1 MAEKARNGVHK
12 PFQGNRL
19 TKHGTGFLKERT
31 MTPEHEQRIT
41 EMLVA
46 AMTSGL
52 PHQGA
57 KYMLPES
64 LAIEFGR
71 LCYNQAV
78 KDIQQVV
85 QNLSHVDTRVELLE
99 VLMEYQLKQRKEK
112 A

>member
-1 MAEKARNGVHK
+1 MTTDQER
-12 PFQGNRL
+12 RL
-19 TKHGTGFLKERT
+19 
-31 MTPEHEQRIT
+31 T

-57 KYMLPES
+57 KYVLPES

-71 LCYNQAV
+71 VCYNQAI
-78 KDIQQVV
+78 KDIREMV
-85 QNLSHVDTRVELLE
+85 QNLSHVDTRIELLE
-99 VLMEYQLKQRKEK
+99 VLMDYELKQRKEK